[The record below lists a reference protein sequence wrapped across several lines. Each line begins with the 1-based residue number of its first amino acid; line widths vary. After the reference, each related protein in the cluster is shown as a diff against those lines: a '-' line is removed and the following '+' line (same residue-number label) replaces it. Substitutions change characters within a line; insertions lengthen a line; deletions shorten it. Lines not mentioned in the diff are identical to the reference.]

1 MTFEEKM
8 NKLEAIIT
16 ELEGNTGNLEDS
28 IQKYTEAMKLIK
40 ECDEQLK
47 TVEENIHKMVTENG
61 VEELKLEETN

>member
-8 NKLEAIIT
+8 NKLETIVT
-16 ELEGNTGNLEDS
+16 ELEGNTNDLENS

-47 TVEENIHKMVTENG
+47 TIEENIHKMVTENG
-61 VEELKLEETN
+61 VEELKLEEN